1 MNNEPQNQSQDLF
14 AQVVDATKVAIDGA
28 ADAYRDTFDD
38 FKRSL
43 PSFDEVV
50 HQAMRMPGVEVN
62 RASYLTN
69 AIGPKHDAYT
79 VGVAIDTTPAKA
91 GITDK
96 EIARMAKHS
105 IGVEARRTTALS
117 MAAGL
122 PGGAAAAATI
132 PADLIQFYAHLIRM
146 IQKLSYLYG
155 WRDLVHIM
163 GEDTDMA
170 TARALVM
177 FLGVMAGDEQAD
189 KLLGN
194 LAARRRAGESIE
206 NLRYSLCEKWGSAK
220 VESISLALGKR
231 MAHRLTGQVAGKA
244 VPVLGMVISG
254 GISFA
259 GFGDMAKRLHRQLKI
274 HGA

>member
-50 HQAMRMPGVEVN
+50 HQAMRMPGAEVN

-122 PGGAAAAATI
+122 PGGAA
-132 PADLIQFYAHLIRM
+132 
-146 IQKLSYLYG
+146 
-155 WRDLVHIM
+155 
-163 GEDTDMA
+163 
-170 TARALVM
+170 
-177 FLGVMAGDEQAD
+177 
-189 KLLGN
+189 
-194 LAARRRAGESIE
+194 
-206 NLRYSLCEKWGSAK
+206 
-220 VESISLALGKR
+220 
-231 MAHRLTGQVAGKA
+231 
-244 VPVLGMVISG
+244 
-254 GISFA
+254 
-259 GFGDMAKRLHRQLKI
+259 
-274 HGA
+274 